1 MQENPTS
8 SDIASHISA
17 LHAAWRAFIASESWN
32 KMKLAMHKNIRKSGA
47 VFNIGDEVFYK
58 WDDRLIWKGPRRVL
72 SQDGLVAFI
81 WHNSHYI
88 RAHFCRV
95 QLTNPS
101 LDNNNLSQASNAI
114 PLAQTN
120 APPSLDIP
128 KPQPLTDTAVD
139 TDNEYENIADSTS
152 ANECGN
158 NNISDE
164 DKKENSTTEHEKG
177 SITCDKTETKSSN
190 FIPKQ
195 MKQILHCK
203 DY

>member
-1 MQENPTS
+1 
-8 SDIASHISA
+8 
-17 LHAAWRAFIASESWN
+17 
-32 KMKLAMHKNIRKSGA
+32 MHKNIRKSGA

-58 WDDRLIWKGPRRVL
+58 WDDRLVWKGPRRVL
-72 SQDGLVAFI
+72 SQDGLVVFI

-139 TDNEYENIADSTS
+139 TDNEYEN
-152 ANECGN
+152 NECGN

-177 SITCDKTETKSSN
+177 SISFPNKWNKYCTAKIISQAGKSTGKYVTVLNTKLL
-190 FIPKQ
+190 IICIAYKHGI
-195 MKQILHCK
+195 ILIT
-203 DY
+203 YLM